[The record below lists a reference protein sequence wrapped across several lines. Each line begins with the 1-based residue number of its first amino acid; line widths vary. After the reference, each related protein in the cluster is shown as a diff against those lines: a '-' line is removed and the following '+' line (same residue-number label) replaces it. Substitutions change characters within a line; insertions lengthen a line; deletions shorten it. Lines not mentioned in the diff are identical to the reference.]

1 MRRRGSAARLLALVL
16 LALGLF
22 GLTSGAAAQSG
33 RPVLVAR
40 VDGAIFPVMAGYVSR
55 AIDQAERDNAAALV
69 LQMDTPG
76 GLDTSMRQIIQRI
89 LASRV
94 PVIVYVAP
102 AGARA
107 ASAGVYITYAS
118 HLAAMAP
125 GTNIGSATPVQFG
138 EGGEVQMSDE
148 MKAKMTNDAV
158 AYIRGLAQQRGRN
171 ADWAEKAVREA
182 ANITADQARDQ
193 HVVEIEA
200 ADLPDL
206 LRQANGRTVQTAAG
220 PVVLETAGASIQPVE
235 MTAFEALLK
244 VITDPT
250 VAYLLVSLG
259 SLGLF
264 LELSNPGSVLPGV
277 VGGLFLLLGLYALGT
292 LPVNYAG
299 LLLLGFA
306 FLLFI
311 ADLLTPSHGVLTVGG
326 IIAFVL
332 GSLML
337 FNAPEGSP
345 FLSVPIGAIVAVTLT
360 LAGFFLF
367 VVGAV
372 ARTRRKRPVTGRE
385 GLIGQIGEVRTALN
399 PKGTI
404 FVAGELWSAVS
415 ETGPIPVGQ
424 RVQVLAISGL
434 TLTVR
439 PAPSP
444 TTPATPTTAPAAGQ
458 GAPSA

>member
-1 MRRRGSAARLLALVL
+1 M
-16 LALGLF
+16 
-22 GLTSGAAAQSG
+22 
-33 RPVLVAR
+33 
-40 VDGAIFPVMAGYVSR
+40 
-55 AIDQAERDNAAALV
+55 
-69 LQMDTPG
+69 
-76 GLDTSMRQIIQRI
+76 
-89 LASRV
+89 
-94 PVIVYVAP
+94 
-102 AGARA
+102 
-107 ASAGVYITYAS
+107 
-118 HLAAMAP
+118 
-125 GTNIGSATPVQFG
+125 
-138 EGGEVQMSDE
+138 
-148 MKAKMTNDAV
+148 
-158 AYIRGLAQQRGRN
+158 
-171 ADWAEKAVREA
+171 
-182 ANITADQARDQ
+182 
-193 HVVEIEA
+193 
-200 ADLPDL
+200 
-206 LRQANGRTVQTAAG
+206 
-220 PVVLETAGASIQPVE
+220 VLETAGASIQPVE